1 MDKWSQARLGLRL
14 CPKLSGRLGIYIS
27 IFLDIYFFWLETFS
41 YMIYIPK
48 VWKGDYK
55 ETLWR
60 REGNSGPTTLHNRR
74 QLLFLVQCSAT
85 ALSSCWKFPFS
96 SHEKVDGM
104 GWGWHTLNIVNPTYW
119 CFQRD
124 TIEENLNAQEA
135 AELSTVLR
143 RLVSF
148 SHSVS

>member
-1 MDKWSQARLGLRL
+1 M
-14 CPKLSGRLGIYIS
+14 PKTIRKTGYLHLYLPRYLLLLVGNIQLHGAI
-27 IFLDIYFFWLETFS
+27 WLLK